1 MNTTQCLVALYQ
13 YGQEQEGR
21 ANIFAKNIHP
31 WQEGR
36 AHIGGP
42 PSSLYPLLVPLQL
55 VPPLLALR
63 SKYCSKCTWDS
74 FYPFPL
80 SVPLFSRALKL
91 KPQLGQ
97 LEKSACASTS
107 VLFFVRA
114 AALGDFTLCPC
125 HNVNDQL
132 SLVAFSK
139 RSRLQ
144 RTFSKGTSLI
154 NKEMAIHNQ
163 IFVCL
168 DWPTTYSLQ
177 VSAASI
183 VPLHLKKQIWIIR
196 TFKVW
201 WTKSAVF
208 YSNFDI
214 NTEWQKLGQSSIW
227 NNLCV
232 CQHERCPPRDTQA
245 KPRWHPS
252 VNTISKTNVHHSQD
266 TVTHVNS

>member
-21 ANIFAKNIHP
+21 ANNFAKNIHP

-42 PSSLYPLLVPLQL
+42 PSSLYPPLVPLQQ
-55 VPPLLALR
+55 VAPH
-63 SKYCSKCTWDS
+63 SKDCSKCTWDS
-74 FYPFPL
+74 FYPL
-80 SVPLFSRALKL
+80 LLPLFSRALKL

-97 LEKSACASTS
+97 LEKSACASS
-107 VLFFVRA
+107 SKSFLCFVIA

-125 HNVNDQL
+125 DNVNDQL

-144 RTFSKGTSLI
+144 RTFSKGRSLI

-168 DWPTTYSLQ
+168 D
-177 VSAASI
+177 
-183 VPLHLKKQIWIIR
+183 
-196 TFKVW
+196 
-201 WTKSAVF
+201 
-208 YSNFDI
+208 
-214 NTEWQKLGQSSIW
+214 
-227 NNLCV
+227 
-232 CQHERCPPRDTQA
+232 
-245 KPRWHPS
+245 
-252 VNTISKTNVHHSQD
+252 
-266 TVTHVNS
+266 